1 MAELQAAEDELML
14 TDQQAIDA
22 AFAFII
28 ETGIVDKGVRLAAK
42 PRWVKRV
49 PGAVVVGYNSVEF
62 VETDDSRV
70 GLVGNMP
77 IRVEEATGACR
88 ELSMDEYF
96 ELYEDDDE
104 PDRSE

>member
-1 MAELQAAEDELML
+1 ML

-22 AFAFII
+22 AFAFIT
-28 ETGIVDKGVRLAAK
+28 ENEVVDKGVRLAAK
-42 PRWVKRV
+42 PQWVKRV
-49 PGAVVVGYNSVEF
+49 SGAVVVVGYNSVEF

-77 IRVEEATGACR
+77 IRVDEATGACR

-104 PDRSE
+104 PGRSE

>member
-1 MAELQAAEDELML
+1 
-14 TDQQAIDA
+14 
-22 AFAFII
+22 
-28 ETGIVDKGVRLAAK
+28 
-42 PRWVKRV
+42 
-49 PGAVVVGYNSVEF
+49 
-62 VETDDSRV
+62 V